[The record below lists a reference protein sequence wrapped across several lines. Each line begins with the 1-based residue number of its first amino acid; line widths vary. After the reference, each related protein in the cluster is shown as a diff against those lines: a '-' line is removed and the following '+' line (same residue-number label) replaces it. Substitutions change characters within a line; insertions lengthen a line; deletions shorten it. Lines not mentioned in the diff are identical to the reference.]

1 MSLPE
6 RHLSG
11 IGQCLDGHMK
21 ITLPSRKITGL
32 GTLAL
37 VISLLVSLLV
47 PSAQAATY
55 SLPNAPTNVTSYL
68 GAKGVV
74 VRWTPGADVDPG
86 VTGYVVSAGAGS
98 CPIFVP
104 AKNNNVVTMPV
115 VTGQPA
121 GTPVVQAVNAYGFS
135 KPAASKKSY
144 TAAELATVSSS
155 NNKAV
160 QVLQLS
166 DLHGAIEVGGSFGA
180 PLLVS
185 NWNADRKANT
195 ATVAFTSGDNIGAA
209 PPISTEF
216 EEIPTIETLNAM
228 KLDAGAFGNHEHD
241 RNLAHVQKII
251 GASDFQWVVSNYDEG
266 SLSVLKSGTKQT
278 KTFTIIERGGL
289 KIGVVGSNTPE
300 TIEQVFPGNL
310 DYTDA
315 SGAKKTI
322 TINPGVTG
330 INQAI
335 VDAKAAG
342 ADIVIALLHQG
353 WQENADGVAK
363 GVLNTMAAQV
373 KGAAA
378 IYGGHSHQTFASV
391 IPGSPRVAP
400 VVIGQTRNAG
410 VEYTRTQICMKFG
423 KVVGQSIEHV
433 LKAAS
438 ATINTGTLS
447 TVTTQDVAAAAL
459 VKKYK
464 DQLSTKL
471 DIKIG
476 QVSGVFPR
484 GGSPAVERS
493 GETPMGNFMADLMRS
508 KYKTDFAIQNGG
520 GIRDT
525 FPAKT
530 YIPAATGLVRTGTGP
545 LDVTLGDA
553 FTVFPFGNQIATTV
567 VTGANLWKA
576 LENGVGG
583 NYPGDGRFPQ
593 ISGFKFTFDASKP
606 IGSRIVEVTKL
617 DGTAIA
623 KDSKE
628 YTLTTL
634 DFVVYGGDGY
644 VNVFSPAQAKVQ
656 GALLDVFVDALKA
669 DMAAGKV
676 TQVPA
681 ADGRIKKVG

>member
-1 MSLPE
+1 MNKT
-6 RHLSG
+6 LS
-11 IGQCLDGHMK
+11 
-21 ITLPSRKITGL
+21 SRKIFSL
-32 GTLAL
+32 GSLAL
-37 VISLLVSLLV
+37 ATSLLVSLLV
-47 PSAQAATY
+47 PSAQANTF
-55 SLPNAPTNVTSYL
+55 SLPNAPTSVTSYI
-68 GAKGVV
+68 GDRGVV
-74 VRWTPGADVDPG
+74 VRWVAGAEVAPG
-86 VTGYVVSAGAGS
+86 VIGHVVSAGAGS

-104 AKNNNVVTMPV
+104 IRNSSVVTMPV

-135 KPAASKKSY
+135 KPTASKKSY
-144 TAAELATVSSS
+144 TAAELATVASTL
-155 NNKAV
+155 NKAV

-166 DLHGAIEVGGSFGA
+166 DLHGAIEGTSFGA
-180 PLLVS
+180 ALLTS
-185 NWNADRKANT
+185 NWAADRTANA
-195 ATVAFTSGDNIGAA
+195 ATISVSSGDNIGAA

-216 EEIPTIETLNAM
+216 EELPTIEALNAM
-228 KLDAGAFGNHEHD
+228 KLDVSTMGNHEHD
-241 RNLAHVQKII
+241 RNIDHLNKMI
-251 GASDFQWVVSNYDEG
+251 GASDFQWVVSNYSEG
-266 SLSVLKSGTKQT
+266 ALDVLKSGSKQA
-278 KTFTIIERGGL
+278 KNYTIINRGGV

-322 TINPGVTG
+322 VINPGVVG
-330 INQAI
+330 INKAI
-335 VDAKAAG
+335 VEAKAAG
-342 ADIVIALLHQG
+342 AEMVIVVIHQG
-353 WQENADGVAK
+353 WLENADGVAK
-363 GVLNTMAAQV
+363 GLFNSLGSQI

-391 IPGSPRVAP
+391 IPGTVRTSPTVL
-400 VVIGQTRNAG
+400 GQVRNAG
-410 VEYTRTQICMKFG
+410 VEYTRTQICMRGG
-423 KVVGQSIEHV
+423 KVVGQSIQHV
-433 LKAAS
+433 LRSAS
-438 ATINTGTLS
+438 ATINTSVAS
-447 TVTTQDVAAAAL
+447 TVSTADVATAAM

-464 DQLSTKL
+464 DQLSAKL
-471 DIKIG
+471 DVKIG

-493 GETPMGNFMADLMRS
+493 GETPMGNYMADLLRA

-530 YIPAATGLVRTGTGP
+530 YIPANTGLVRTGTGP

-553 FTVFPFGNQIATTV
+553 FTVFPFGNQVATTV

-576 LENGVGG
+576 LENSVGG
-583 NYPGDGRFPQ
+583 NYPGDGRFAQ
-593 ISGFKFTFDASKP
+593 VSGLKYSFDASKP
-606 IGSRIVEVTKL
+606 IGSRIVSVTKL
-617 DGTAIA
+617 DGTDIA

-634 DFVVYGGDGY
+634 DFLIYGGDGY
-644 VNVFSPAQAKVQ
+644 LNVFSPAQAKVK

>member
-1 MSLPE
+1 MNKT
-6 RHLSG
+6 LS
-11 IGQCLDGHMK
+11 
-21 ITLPSRKITGL
+21 SRKIFSWGS
-32 GTLAL
+32 LAL
-37 VISLLVSLLV
+37 ATSLLVSLLV
-47 PSAQAATY
+47 PSAQANTF

-74 VRWTPGADVDPG
+74 VKWKAGADVAPG
-86 VTGYVVSAGAGS
+86 VIGHVVSAGAGS

-104 AKNNNVVTMPV
+104 IRNNSVVTMPV
-115 VTGQPA
+115 VVGQPA

-135 KPAASKKSY
+135 KPAASNKSY
-144 TAAELATVSSS
+144 TAAELATVANSA
-155 NNKAV
+155 NKAV

-180 PLLVS
+180 ALLAS
-185 NWNADRKANT
+185 NWAADRTANA
-195 ATVAFTSGDNIGAA
+195 ATVAISAGDNIGAA

-216 EEIPTIETLNAM
+216 EELPTIEALNLA
-228 KLDAGAFGNHEHD
+228 KLDVSIFGNHEHD
-241 RNLAHVQKII
+241 RNIDHVNKVI
-251 GASDFQWVVSNYDEG
+251 GASDFQWVVSNYSEG
-266 SLSVLKSGTKQT
+266 ALDALKSGSKQA
-278 KTFTIIERGGL
+278 KNYTIIERGGV

-310 DYTDA
+310 DYKDA

-322 TINPGVTG
+322 VIAPGVAG
-330 INQAI
+330 INAAI
-335 VDAKAAG
+335 AEAKAAG
-342 ADIVIALLHQG
+342 ADIVIAALHQG
-353 WQENADGVAK
+353 WLENADGTAK
-363 GVLNTMAAQV
+363 GLFNTLASQI

-391 IPGSPRVAP
+391 IPGNTRVAP
-400 VVIGQTRNAG
+400 TVLGQTRAAG
-410 VEYTRTQICMKFG
+410 VEYTRTQICMRSG
-423 KVVGQSIEHV
+423 KVLGQSIQHV
-433 LKAAS
+433 LRAA
-438 ATINTGTLS
+438 APTINTGVVS
-447 TVTTQDVAAAAL
+447 TVTTQDATAAAM

-464 DQLSTKL
+464 DQLSAKL
-471 DIKIG
+471 DVKIG
-476 QVSGVFPR
+476 QVSATFPR

-493 GETPMGNFMADLMRS
+493 GETPMGNYIADLMRA

-525 FPAKT
+525 FPART

-553 FTVFPFGNQIATTV
+553 FTVFPFGNQLATTV

-593 ISGFKFTFDASKP
+593 VSGFKYSFDASKP
-606 IGSRIVEVTKL
+606 IGSRIVEVTRL
-617 DGTAIA
+617 DGTPIA

-634 DFVVYGGDGY
+634 DFLIYGGDGY
-644 VNVFSPAQAKVQ
+644 ANVFTPSQAKVQ
-656 GALLDVFVDALKA
+656 GALLDLFVEALKA
-669 DMAAGKV
+669 DMAAKKV

>member
-1 MSLPE
+1 MNKT
-6 RHLSG
+6 LS
-11 IGQCLDGHMK
+11 
-21 ITLPSRKITGL
+21 SRPL
-32 GTLAL
+32 FSWGTLAL
-37 VISLLVSLLV
+37 ATSLLVSLLV
-47 PSAQAATY
+47 PTAQANTF

-68 GAKGVV
+68 GSKGVV
-74 VRWTPGADVDPG
+74 VRWTPGADVNPG
-86 VTGYVVSAGAGS
+86 ITGYVVSAGPGS

-104 AKNNNVVTMPV
+104 ARNNNVVTMPV
-115 VTGQPA
+115 VIGQPA

-144 TAAELATVSSS
+144 TATELATVASPL
-155 NNKAV
+155 NKAV

-180 PLLVS
+180 ALLAS
-185 NWNADRKANT
+185 NWAADRTANA
-195 ATVAFTSGDNIGAA
+195 ATVAVSSGDNIGAA

-216 EEIPTIETLNAM
+216 EELPTIEALNLA
-228 KLDAGAFGNHEHD
+228 KLDVSVFGNHEHD
-241 RNLAHVQKII
+241 RNIDHLNKMI
-251 GASDFQWVVSNYDEG
+251 GASDFQWVVSNYNEG
-266 SLSVLKSGTKQT
+266 ALDALKSGTKQA
-278 KTFTIIERGGL
+278 KNYTIIERGGV

-310 DYTDA
+310 DYKDA
-315 SGAKKTI
+315 TGAKKTI
-322 TINPGVTG
+322 TINPGVAG
-330 INQAI
+330 INKAI
-335 VDAKAAG
+335 IEAKAAG
-342 ADIVIALLHQG
+342 ADIVIAVIHQG
-353 WQENADGVAK
+353 WLENADGVAK
-363 GVLNTMAAQV
+363 GLFNSLASQI

-400 VVIGQTRNAG
+400 TVLGQVRNAG
-410 VEYTRTQICMKFG
+410 VEYTRTQICIRSG
-423 KVVGQSIEHV
+423 KVVGQSIQHV
-433 LKAAS
+433 LKAA
-438 ATINTGTLS
+438 APTINTGVVS
-447 TVTTQDVAAAAL
+447 TVTTQDTTAAAM

-464 DQLSTKL
+464 DQLSAKL
-471 DIKIG
+471 DVKIG

-493 GETPMGNFMADLMRS
+493 GETPMGNYMADLLRA

-530 YIPAATGLVRTGTGP
+530 YIPANTALVRTGTGP

-553 FTVFPFGNQIATTV
+553 FTVFPFGNQVATTV
-567 VTGANLWKA
+567 VTGENLWKA

-593 ISGFKFTFDASKP
+593 VSGFKFSFDSSKP
-606 IGSRIVEVTKL
+606 IGSRIVSVTKL
-617 DGTAIA
+617 DGTTIP
-623 KDSKE
+623 KDATE

-634 DFVVYGGDGY
+634 DFLIYGGDGY
-644 VNVFSPAQAKVQ
+644 VNVFSPSKAKVQ
-656 GALLDVFVDALKA
+656 GALLDIFVESLKA

>member
-1 MSLPE
+1 
-6 RHLSG
+6 
-11 IGQCLDGHMK
+11 MK
-21 ITLPSRKITGL
+21 QTLISRKFTGF
-32 GTLAL
+32 GALATA
-37 VISLLVSLLV
+37 IALLVSLLI
-47 PSAQAATY
+47 PTAQAATY
-55 SLPNAPTNVTSYL
+55 SLPNAPTNVTSYI
-68 GAKGVV
+68 GARGVV
-74 VRWTPGADVDPG
+74 VKWTPGADVAPG

-104 AKNNNVVTMPV
+104 AKNNSVVTMPIV
-115 VTGQPA
+115 EGQPG

-135 KPAASKKSY
+135 KPAASNKSY
-144 TAAELATVSSS
+144 TAAQLATVASTL
-155 NNKAV
+155 NKAV

-180 PLLVS
+180 ALLTS
-185 NWNADRKANT
+185 NWAADRTANKAT
-195 ATVAFTSGDNIGAA
+195 IAVSSGDNIGAA

-216 EEIPTIETLNAM
+216 EELPTIESLNAA
-228 KLDAGAFGNHEHD
+228 KLDVSVFGNHEHD
-241 RNLAHVQKII
+241 RNIDHLNKMI
-251 GASDFQWVVSNYDEG
+251 GASDFQWVVSNYSEG
-266 SLSVLKSGTKQT
+266 ALDVLKSGTKQA
-278 KTFTIIERGGL
+278 KNYTIIERGGV

-310 DYTDA
+310 DYKDA

-322 TINPGVTG
+322 VIAPGVAG
-330 INQAI
+330 INSAI
-335 VDAKAAG
+335 AEAKAAG
-342 ADIVIALLHQG
+342 ADVVIAVIHQG
-353 WQENADGVAK
+353 WLENADGVSK
-363 GVLNTMAAQV
+363 GLFNELAAQI

-378 IYGGHSHQTFASV
+378 IYGGHSHQTYASV
-391 IPGSPRVAP
+391 IPGNTRVAP
-400 VVIGQTRNAG
+400 TVLGQVRNAG
-410 VEYTRTQICMKFG
+410 VEYTRTQICMKSG
-423 KVVGQSIEHV
+423 KVVGQSIQHV
-433 LKAAS
+433 LKAA
-438 ATINTGTLS
+438 APTINTGVVS
-447 TVTTQDVAAAAL
+447 TVTTQDAAAAAM

-464 DQLSTKL
+464 DQLSAKL
-471 DIKIG
+471 DVKIG
-476 QVSGVFPR
+476 KVSGVFPR

-493 GETPMGNFMADLMRS
+493 GETPMGNYIADLMRA

-530 YIPAATGLVRTGTGP
+530 YVPAATGLVRTGTGP

-593 ISGFKFTFDASKP
+593 ISGFKFSFDASKP

-623 KDSKE
+623 KDAKE

-634 DFVVYGGDGY
+634 DFVIYGGDGY
-644 VNVFSPAQAKVQ
+644 VNVFSPAKAKVQ

-676 TQVPA
+676 TQVPVV
-681 ADGRIKKVG
+681 DGRIKKVG

>member
-1 MSLPE
+1 MNKT
-6 RHLSG
+6 LS
-11 IGQCLDGHMK
+11 
-21 ITLPSRKITGL
+21 TRKIFSWGS
-32 GTLAL
+32 LAL
-37 VISLLVSLLV
+37 ATSLLVSLLV
-47 PSAQAATY
+47 PTAQANTF

-68 GAKGVV
+68 SSRGVV
-74 VRWTPGADVDPG
+74 VKWTPGAAVEPG
-86 VTGYVVSAGAGS
+86 VTGHVISAGAGS

-104 AKNNNVVTMPV
+104 VGNRSIITMPV
-115 VTGQPA
+115 VEGQPA

-135 KPAASKKSY
+135 KPAASSKSY
-144 TAAELATVSSS
+144 TKEQLATVALTT
-155 NNKAV
+155 NKAV

-166 DLHGAIEVGGSFGA
+166 DLHGAIEGTSFGA
-180 PLLVS
+180 ALLTS
-185 NWNADRKANT
+185 NWAADRTAN
-195 ATVAFTSGDNIGAA
+195 AVTVSLSSGDNIGAA

-216 EEIPTIETLNAM
+216 EELPTIEALNLM
-228 KLDAGAFGNHEHD
+228 KLDASVFGNHEHD
-241 RNLAHVQKII
+241 RNIDHLNKMI
-251 GASDFQWVVSNYDEG
+251 GASDFQWVVSNYSAGALD
-266 SLSVLKSGTKQT
+266 VLKSGTKQA
-278 KTFTIIERGGL
+278 KNYTIINRGGV
-289 KIGVVGSNTPE
+289 KIGIVGSNTPE

-310 DYTDA
+310 DYKDA
-315 SGAKKTI
+315 TGAKKTI
-322 TINPGVTG
+322 VISAGVSG
-330 INQAI
+330 INKAI
-335 VDAKAAG
+335 VEAKAAG
-342 ADIVIALLHQG
+342 AELVIAVIHQG
-353 WQENADGVAK
+353 WLENADGVAK
-363 GVLNTMAAQV
+363 GLFNTMATQI

-391 IPGSPRVAP
+391 IKTGASAAP
-400 VVIGQTRNAG
+400 TVLGQVRNAG
-410 VEYTRTQICMKFG
+410 VEYTRTQICLRNG
-423 KVVGQSIEHV
+423 AVVGQSIQHV
-433 LKAAS
+433 LKAVS
-438 ATINTGTLS
+438 ATINTSVAS
-447 TVTTQDVAAAAL
+447 TVSTADVATAAM

-464 DQLSTKL
+464 DQLSSKL
-471 DIKIG
+471 DVKIG

-493 GETPMGNFMADLMRS
+493 GETPMGNYMADLLRA

-530 YIPAATGLVRTGTGP
+530 YLPANTALVRTGTGP

-553 FTVFPFGNQIATTV
+553 FTVFPFGNQVATTV

-593 ISGFKFTFDASKP
+593 VSGLKYSFDASKP

-634 DFVVYGGDGY
+634 DFLIYGGDGY
-644 VNVFSPAQAKVQ
+644 LNVFSPSQAKVQ

-669 DMAAGKV
+669 DLAAKKV

>member
-1 MSLPE
+1 MN
-6 RHLSG
+6 
-11 IGQCLDGHMK
+11 K
-21 ITLPSRKITGL
+21 TLHTRKIFSL
-32 GTLAL
+32 GSLAL
-37 VISLLVSLLV
+37 ATSLLVSLLV
-47 PSAQAATY
+47 PSAQANTY
-55 SLPNAPTNVTSYL
+55 SLPNAPTSVTSYL

-74 VRWTPGADVDPG
+74 VRWVAGADVAPG
-86 VTGYVVSAGAGS
+86 VIGHVVSAGAGS

-104 AKNNNVVTMPV
+104 IKNNSVVTMPV
-115 VTGQPA
+115 VAGQPA

-135 KPAASKKSY
+135 KPTASSKSY
-144 TAAELATVSSS
+144 TAAQLATVASSA
-155 NNKAV
+155 NKAV

-166 DLHGAIEVGGSFGA
+166 DLHRAIEVGGSFGA
-180 PLLVS
+180 ALLTS
-185 NWNADRKANT
+185 NWDADRAANA

-216 EEIPTIETLNAM
+216 EELPTIETLNAM

-241 RNLAHVQKII
+241 RNIAHVQKII
-251 GASDFQWVVSNYDEG
+251 GASDFQWVVSNYNDG
-266 SLSVLKSGTKQT
+266 ALDVLKSGTKQA
-278 KTFTIIERGGL
+278 KSYTIIERAGL
-289 KIGVVGSNTPE
+289 KIGVVGANTSE

-322 TINPGVTG
+322 VIDPGVAG
-330 INQAI
+330 INKAI

-342 ADIVIALLHQG
+342 ADLVIALVHQG
-353 WQENADGVAK
+353 WLENADGVSK
-363 GVLNTMAAQV
+363 GILNTMAAQI

-391 IPGSPRVAP
+391 LPGSPRVAP
-400 VVIGQTRNAG
+400 VVLGQTRNAG
-410 VEYTRTQICMKFG
+410 VEYTRTQICMKYG
-423 KVVGQSIEHV
+423 KVVGQSIQHV
-433 LKAAS
+433 LKAA
-438 ATINTGTLS
+438 APTINTGVVS
-447 TVTTQDVAAAAL
+447 TVTTQDVAAAAM

-464 DQLSTKL
+464 DQLSAKL
-471 DIKIG
+471 DVKIG

-493 GETPMGNFMADLMRS
+493 GETPMGNYIADLMRA

-530 YIPAATGLVRTGTGP
+530 YIPADTALVRTGTGP

-583 NYPGDGRFPQ
+583 NFPGDGRFPQ
-593 ISGFKFTFDASKP
+593 VSGLKYSFDASKP

-634 DFVVYGGDGY
+634 DFLIYGGDGY
-644 VNVFSPAQAKVQ
+644 LNVFSPSQAKVQ

-669 DMAAGKV
+669 DLAAKKITKV
-676 TQVPA
+676 PS

>member
-1 MSLPE
+1 
-6 RHLSG
+6 
-11 IGQCLDGHMK
+11 
-21 ITLPSRKITGL
+21 
-32 GTLAL
+32 
-37 VISLLVSLLV
+37 
-47 PSAQAATY
+47 
-55 SLPNAPTNVTSYL
+55 
-68 GAKGVV
+68 
-74 VRWTPGADVDPG
+74 
-86 VTGYVVSAGAGS
+86 
-98 CPIFVP
+98 
-104 AKNNNVVTMPV
+104 MPV

-121 GTPVVQAVNAYGFS
+121 GTPVVRAVNAYGFS
-135 KPAASKKSY
+135 KPTASSKSY
-144 TAAELATVSSS
+144 TAEQLAKVANP

-166 DLHGAIEVGGSFGA
+166 DLHGAIEVGNSFGA

-185 NWNADRKANT
+185 NWDADRKANV

-216 EEIPTIETLNAM
+216 EELPTIETLNAM
-228 KLDAGAFGNHEHD
+228 KVDVGVFGNHEHD
-241 RNLAHVQKII
+241 RNLAHVQKVI
-251 GASDFQWVVSNYDEG
+251 GASDFQWVVSNYNED
-266 SLSVLKSGTKQT
+266 SLSVLKSGTKQA
-278 KTFTIIERGGL
+278 KNFTIIERGGV
-289 KIGVVGSNTPE
+289 KIGVVGANTPE

-315 SGAKKTI
+315 AGAKKTI
-322 TINPGVTG
+322 TINPGVAG

-342 ADIVIALLHQG
+342 ADIVIALIHQG

-363 GVLNTMAAQV
+363 GVLNTMAAQI

-378 IYGGHSHQTFASV
+378 IYGGHSHQTFATV
-391 IPGSPRVAP
+391 IPGGPRFSP

-410 VEYTRTQICMKFG
+410 VEYTRTQICIKNG

-433 LKAAS
+433 LKSAS
-438 ATINTGTLS
+438 TTINTGVLS

-464 DQLSTKL
+464 DQLTAKL

-484 GGSPAVERS
+484 GGTPAVERS
-493 GETPMGNFMADLMRS
+493 GETPMGSFIADLMRA

-530 YIPAATGLVRTGTGP
+530 YIPANTALVRTGTGP

-553 FTVFPFGNQIATTV
+553 LTVFPFGNQIATTT
-567 VTGANLWKA
+567 VTGENLWKA

-593 ISGFKFTFDASKP
+593 ISGFKFSFDASKP
-606 IGSRIVEVTKL
+606 IGSRIVSVTKP

-623 KDSKE
+623 KDSTE

-634 DFVVYGGDGY
+634 DFLIYGGDGY
-644 VNVFSPAQAKVQ
+644 VNVFSPSKAKVQ
-656 GALLDVFVDALKA
+656 GALLDVFVESLKA

>member
-1 MSLPE
+1 
-6 RHLSG
+6 
-11 IGQCLDGHMK
+11 MK
-21 ITLPSRKITGL
+21 QTLISRKFTGF
-32 GTLAL
+32 GALATA
-37 VISLLVSLLV
+37 IALLVSLLI
-47 PSAQAATY
+47 PTAQANTY
-55 SLPNAPTNVTSYL
+55 SLPNAPTNVTSYI
-68 GAKGVV
+68 GARGVV
-74 VRWTPGADVDPG
+74 VKWTPGANVAPG

-104 AKNNNVVTMPV
+104 AKNSSVVTMPIV
-115 VTGQPA
+115 DGQPG

-135 KPAASKKSY
+135 KPAASNKSY
-144 TAAELATVSSS
+144 TAAQLATVASTL
-155 NNKAV
+155 NKAV

-180 PLLVS
+180 ALLTS
-185 NWNADRKANT
+185 NWNADRTANKAT
-195 ATVAFTSGDNIGAA
+195 IAVSSGDNIGAA

-216 EEIPTIETLNAM
+216 EELPTIESLNAA
-228 KLDAGAFGNHEHD
+228 KLDVSVFGNHEHD
-241 RNLAHVQKII
+241 RNIDHLNKMI
-251 GASDFQWVVSNYDEG
+251 GASDFQWVVSNYSAGALD
-266 SLSVLKSGTKQT
+266 VLKSGSKQA
-278 KTFTIIERGGL
+278 KNYTIIERGGV

-310 DYTDA
+310 DYKDA

-322 TINPGVTG
+322 VIAPGVAG
-330 INQAI
+330 INSAI
-335 VDAKAAG
+335 AEAKAAG
-342 ADIVIALLHQG
+342 ADVVIAVIHQG
-353 WQENADGVAK
+353 WLENADGVSK
-363 GVLNTMAAQV
+363 GLFNELAAQI

-378 IYGGHSHQTFASV
+378 IYGGHSHQTYASV
-391 IPGSPRVAP
+391 IPGSSRVAP
-400 VVIGQTRNAG
+400 TVLGQVRNAG
-410 VEYTRTQICMKFG
+410 VEYTRTQICMKSG
-423 KVVGQSIEHV
+423 KVVGQSIQHV
-433 LKAAS
+433 LKAAA
-438 ATINTGTLS
+438 ATINTGVVS
-447 TVTTQDVAAAAL
+447 TVTTQDAAAAAM

-464 DQLSTKL
+464 DQLSAKL
-471 DIKIG
+471 DVKIG
-476 QVSGVFPR
+476 KVSGVFPR

-493 GETPMGNFMADLMRS
+493 GETPMGNYIADLMRA

-530 YIPAATGLVRTGTGP
+530 YVPAATGLVRTGAGP

-634 DFVVYGGDGY
+634 DFVIYGGDGY